1 MDKSLLILR
10 VKLNCGTVRI
20 MNNKE
25 ITKPSQSKIIEEII
39 PGSDKEREREE
50 RSKEREK
57 KRDRP
62 SILTPELRSRL
73 FKLFEEYFF
82 IGVVAVKVRIG
93 RPSIYEWGTFS
104 QK

>member
-39 PGSDKEREREE
+39 PGSDKE
-50 RSKEREK
+50 KERGE
-57 KRDRP
+57 RRREAGP
-62 SILTPELRSRL
+62 AYAFCSGIE
-73 FKLFEEYFF
+73 
-82 IGVVAVKVRIG
+82 IKVN
-93 RPSIYEWGTFS
+93 
-104 QK
+104 

>member
-39 PGSDKEREREE
+39 PGSDKEKERGE
-50 RSKEREK
+50 RSKEREEE
-57 KRDRP
+57 RP
-62 SILTPELRSRL
+62 AFDFNPRSEIPL
-73 FKLFEEYFF
+73 
-82 IGVVAVKVRIG
+82 A
-93 RPSIYEWGTFS
+93 
-104 QK
+104 